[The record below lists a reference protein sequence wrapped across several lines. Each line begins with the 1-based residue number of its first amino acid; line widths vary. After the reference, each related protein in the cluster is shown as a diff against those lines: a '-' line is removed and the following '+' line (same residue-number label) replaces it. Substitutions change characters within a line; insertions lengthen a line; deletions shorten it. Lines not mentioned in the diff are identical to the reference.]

1 MDYMKFNVELRSVQD
16 DVCDVWDISHTHT
29 KKTTDN
35 KPLLKM
41 QMPLSGFRNYC
52 LHITSSILFRDL
64 MFTIRPSVGWALS
77 MRSFVYTKDSVKLSS
92 ECSMISD
99 ENKVI
104 ELQNKLDNVIERVQN
119 GESRDNAKQDLPMM
133 TAIQFDIMIGHRHL
147 VNWLYAIKL
156 HIPRYFEFIKD
167 AFFSACQFDEELFN
181 DTKKSDIWNY
191 LALTPSELGYKS
203 GDNNS
208 LLDMHALFTEVQC
221 NLLAQFIR
229 QNQSTVKNGLYN
241 ICNEDFDKALTMY
254 SNSLVKCGAY
264 ITTDSLNYL
273 LSKRSCWFAQFDD
286 NNKSSWAYLLGDAVN
301 KMSVDDF
308 VANLPCGGLARNCDI
323 KQDMVN
329 RANHEDL
336 SPPCP
341 IFIESS
347 EMMELRLAHY
357 KKTSALTDMWE
368 KVCNG
373 IYNNPNNEYN
383 KAYFGH
389 GVNLEPTKECK

>member
-1 MDYMKFNVELRSVQD
+1 MNYINFNVESRSIQD

-29 KKTTDN
+29 KKTTDE

-77 MRSFVYTKDSVKLSS
+77 MRSFVYTKDSVKLSN
-92 ECSMISD
+92 ECSMIED
-99 ENKVI
+99 ESKVKF
-104 ELQNKLDNVIERVQN
+104 LQNKLENVIERVQN

-133 TAIQFDIMIGHRHL
+133 TSIQFDIMVGHRHL
-147 VNWLYAIKL
+147 VNWLYALKL
-156 HIPRYFEFIKD
+156 HIPRYFEFVKD
-167 AFFSACQFDEELFN
+167 YFFKACNFTEELFN
-181 DTKKSDIWNY
+181 ETKKVDIWNY
-191 LALTPSELGYKS
+191 LALTPKELGYK
-203 GDNNS
+203 DIHETRV
-208 LLDMHALFTEVQC
+208 LDVHALFTEVQC

-229 QNQSTVKNGLYN
+229 QNQSVVKNGLYN
-241 ICNEDFDKALTMY
+241 ICNEDLDKALTML

-273 LSKRSCWFAQFDD
+273 TSKRSCWFAQFDD
-286 NNKSSWAYLLGDAVN
+286 NNKSSWAYLLGDAIS
-301 KMSVDDF
+301 KMSVDEF
-308 VANLPCGGLARNCDI
+308 MKNLPCGGVACNCDV

-329 RANHEDL
+329 RANREDL

-347 EMMELRLAHY
+347 EMSDIRYKQY
-357 KKTSALTDMWE
+357 KKTSALTEMWS
-368 KVCNG
+368 KVCDT

-383 KAYFGH
+383 KAYFQ
-389 GVNLEPTKECK
+389 NEESK